1 MILTVAF
8 GKGGTGKTSTA
19 CALAGCAREAGRRVL
34 CVDCDPQSNF
44 TYCLGGDPSQPGLY
58 AVLTGKASCADILQ
72 RTEQCDL
79 LPAGLDL
86 AAAEA
91 SIDNK
96 PMTLRDALEPLKG
109 GYDLIVIDTQPSLS
123 SVQFNALCASDGV
136 LLPMEAD
143 TFSMMGLYQM
153 AQTIEQAQKVNR
165 SLKVAGIL
173 LTRYKP
179 KQLLAGEVRQDIE
192 QQARAM
198 GTKVFDTYIR
208 EGVAVKQ
215 AQALQ
220 QSLFDY
226 APKSNTA
233 NDYRALFAELDL

>member
-19 CALAGCAREAGRRVL
+19 CALAGCAREKGQRVL

-58 AVLTGKASCADILQ
+58 AVLTGRASCAEVLQ
-72 RTEQCDL
+72 HTGQCDL
-79 LPAGLDL
+79 VPAGLDL

-91 SIDNK
+91 ALNNK
-96 PMTLRDALEPLKG
+96 PTKLREALEPLKG
-109 GYDLIVIDTQPSLS
+109 QYDLVVIDTQPNLS
-123 SVQFNALCASDGV
+123 SVQFNALCASDSV

-153 AQTIEQAQKVNR
+153 EQTIEQARTVNPG
-165 SLKVAGIL
+165 LQVAGIL
-173 LTRYKP
+173 LTKYKP
-179 KQLLAGEVRQDIE
+179 RQLLAGEVRQDIE
-192 QQARAM
+192 DEARSM
-198 GTKVFDTYIR
+198 GTKVFSTYIR

-215 AQALQ
+215 AQAMQ
-220 QSLFDY
+220 ASLLEY
-226 APKSNTA
+226 APKSNPA
-233 NDYRALFAELDL
+233 RDYMALYEEMGL